1 MPKSQSMASGDLT
14 ITPAASGLS
23 GPDAMETCANFSR
36 CWLLWPQQHFDPQ
49 GSVTC
54 EPIQKRAK
62 QMADGESVV
71 IP

>member
-1 MPKSQSMASGDLT
+1 MTHCRVGSFRAGRHGDLYAQT
-14 ITPAASGLS
+14 SHAAGCSGSNSTLII
-23 GPDAMETCANFSR
+23 M
-36 CWLLWPQQHFDPQ
+36 